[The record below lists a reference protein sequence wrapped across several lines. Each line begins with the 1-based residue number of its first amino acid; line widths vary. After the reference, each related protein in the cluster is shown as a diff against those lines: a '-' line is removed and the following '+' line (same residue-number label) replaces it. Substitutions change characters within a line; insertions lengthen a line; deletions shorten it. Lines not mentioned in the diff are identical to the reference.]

1 MGTEGKKERKAPLW
15 PVVTVIV
22 LILMLGLCQEHEK
35 AGFME
40 MSGTVLDAKTG
51 QPVEGARVAI
61 VWSTH
66 TGPDSSEFG
75 GKRVTDTDAAGHFVI
90 EDAPKW
96 QNDVYFAIYKQGYI
110 CWKPNVIFNGSAAAI
125 ANYTSSEY
133 RDMGHQWR
141 PGHQTYRLEPWV
153 EGYSHF
159 EHYEFINKASNR
171 SGVFVDLLDMEREQA
186 ARENRERWERQ
197 RRGQQ

>member
-1 MGTEGKKERKAPLW
+1 MGTEGKKERKALLW
-15 PVVTVIV
+15 RRCVVSAA
-22 LILMLGLCQEHEK
+22 LGLMMVAQGCSSY
-35 AGFME
+35 ME

-61 VWSTH
+61 VWSVK
-66 TGPDSSEFG
+66 TGPDGSAFG
-75 GKRVTDTDAAGHFVI
+75 GKRVADTDAAGHFVI

-110 CWKPNVIFNGSAAAI
+110 CWEPTGVFNG
-125 ANYTSSEY
+125 TRGEY

-153 EGYSHF
+153 EGYSHD
-159 EHYEFINKASNR
+159 EHLRFISRAIKG
-171 SGVFVDLLDMEREQA
+171 SGFFDDLLHREIDYAIEERK
-186 ARENRERWERQ
+186 ARRLQ
-197 RRGQQ
+197 